1 MNDFVLPST
10 SLSLILWDEL
20 KQFCQ
25 KNKTKKQ
32 QAKIDPIEIRDSLRQ
47 LFGFQFSI
55 LIFFFFFLSN
65 VKVLY
70 KTLHPVCRC
79 SVTTISV

>member
-25 KNKTKKQ
+25 KNKTKK
-32 QAKIDPIEIRDSLRQ
+32 
-47 LFGFQFSI
+47 
-55 LIFFFFFLSN
+55 
-65 VKVLY
+65 
-70 KTLHPVCRC
+70 
-79 SVTTISV
+79 TTGQN